1 MTTLPQTTGIRLPRP
16 GGASPPMVAGGP
28 MPLAHGGGGGGGA
41 AAAGM
46 TAADIWRVL
55 RANTWLIVIL
65 MFVASVV
72 GYGVNW
78 YLAKYHSRFTAV
90 ALVQVVPAQRSTSL
104 IKEGNDYTD
113 WTGMSMMQRNQAM
126 ILQHDSLF
134 SRVLASGDAAIRK
147 TNWFKQFIATAQM
160 PDGSTKQIP
169 DIPAAKFDLGER
181 FSAVAQPESALIR
194 VEFSCSDPADCKTV
208 LEEVIQQH
216 LDEQQNNTQTRAQD
230 RSRDLN
236 NLRVKYETRIRELQD
251 RQQNRMLMLDIG
263 QIGSPGR
270 YTATDLEMQ
279 SAVSKQIEHAAAANA
294 LQAAFDSLDAQI
306 KQGIDP
312 PQVEEIVEHD
322 MSVMAY
328 KDSMVRLKV
337 AIEAMTAAG
346 SDSRQ
351 RRELE
356 LQRDAYGR
364 ELEDLRGEKRAS
376 ARASL
381 LDTAR
386 SQAQQAKEQVDTDSK
401 KVEQLKQKLGDLA
414 VSMSDYLSITDELS
428 STREDLKEIKAQLDS
443 LGSAGAQPPVIWA
456 SRPVTPDTPSFPK
469 LPLTMSIAVLV
480 GVMVALGIAFTRE
493 LMDTSVRSPRDI
505 ARVGQMNL
513 LGMIP
518 HEEDDPQSAGAPL
531 PLVIFQAP
539 TSIMAEQYRQVRTR
553 LQYAASLD
561 TTRSIVVTS
570 PAPGD
575 GKTTVACNLAC
586 GLALNGRKILLV
598 DANFRRPELNK
609 VFGVANDV
617 GLSNALASLD
627 NFEGAI
633 RSTQVPNLDVMT
645 TGLRPANP
653 TELLESQLLTDFIE
667 RALEEYD
674 HVIFDSGPMLLV
686 SETAAMAPR
695 VDGVI
700 SVVRA
705 ASNSRGLL
713 QRLRDSLRQL
723 KAEHLGV
730 VLNGVRAQ
738 AGGYYNRNIKT
749 YYEYQNGQ
757 EG

>member
-16 GGASPPMVAGGP
+16 AGAAPPMVAGGP
-28 MPLAHGGGGGGGA
+28 MHLAHGGSA
-41 AAAGM
+41 AAAGAGM

-65 MFVASVV
+65 MFVAAVI
-72 GYGVNW
+72 GFLVNL
-78 YLAKYHSRFTAV
+78 YLAKYYSRFTSS
-90 ALVQVVPAQRSTSL
+90 ALVEVMPKSSRDTLMSKAQ
-104 IKEGNDYTD
+104 EYTD
-113 WTGMSMMQRNQAM
+113 WTGVAMTQRSQAQV
-126 ILQHDSLF
+126 LQHEGLF
-134 SRVLASGDAAIRK
+134 SRVLGNPNSAIRQK
-147 TNWFKQFIATAQM
+147 TNWFKQFVTKT
-160 PDGSTKQIP
+160 PDGKPIP
-169 DIPAAKFDLGER
+169 DVAAAKAELVAR
-181 FSAVAQPESALIR
+181 FTAAAIPESTLIR
-194 VEFSCSDPADCKTV
+194 VDFSCPDPEDSRV
-208 LEEVIQQH
+208 IVEEVIQQF
-216 LDEQQNNTQTRAQD
+216 LDDAQNNTQNRVQD
-230 RSRDLN
+230 RSQGLN
-236 NLRVKYETRIRELQD
+236 NLRVKYETRIRELTD

-279 SAVSKQIEHAAAANA
+279 SAVNKHIEHAALANSY
-294 LQAAFDSLDAQI
+294 QAAYESMDAQI
-306 KQGIDP
+306 RQGIDP
-312 PQVEEIVEHD
+312 AQVEEMVERD
-322 MSVMAY
+322 MSVMSY

-337 AIEAMTAAG
+337 AIEAMTMAG

-356 LQRDAYGR
+356 LQREAFGR
-364 ELEDLRGEKRAS
+364 ELEDIRGEKRAQ
-376 ARASL
+376 ARVAL
-381 LDTAR
+381 LEGAKT
-386 SQAQQAKEQVDTDSK
+386 QAQQAKELADTDAK

-414 VSMSDYLSITDELS
+414 IAMSDYLSITDELAS
-428 STREDLKEIKAQLDS
+428 AREDLKDIKQQLDA
-443 LGSAGAQPPVIWA
+443 LGSGAAQSPVVWA
-456 SRPVTPDTPSFPK
+456 QRPVRPDQPSFPK
-469 LPLTMSIAVLV
+469 LPLTMSIAIVI
-480 GVMVALGIAFTRE
+480 GVVIALGIAFTRE

-598 DANFRRPELNK
+598 DANFRRPDLNK
-609 VFGVANDV
+609 IFSIPNDV

-633 RSTQVPNLDVMT
+633 RSTQVPNLDVMA

-674 HVIFDSGPMLLV
+674 HVIFDTGPMLLV

-705 ASNSRGLL
+705 ATNSRGLL
-713 QRLRDSLRQL
+713 QRLRDGLRQL

-757 EG
+757 EA